1 MLTKFLL
8 KLLYPHIT
16 KVARADLEIYE
27 KMICHKDSKNTEASI
42 VSMASGAFCL
52 WSVLT
57 TNVRSE
63 TDLIDM
69 QGTME
74 RIRLHE

>member
-16 KVARADLEIYE
+16 KVARADLEIYK
-27 KMICHKDSKNTEASI
+27 KMICHKDSKNTKASI

-57 TNVRSE
+57 KNVRSE
-63 TDLIDM
+63 ADLLDM
-69 QGTME
+69 QRAME
-74 RIRLHE
+74 RVRLHE